1 MPGHKLH
8 DSASLTLACG
18 LFYAGACQGHLL
30 EGALMAV
37 GAASAIVIQP
47 DLDQPYSMSRLR
59 LTRRGGLVA
68 QVWCMVYDRLF
79 RHRGL
84 SHVPVIGTLTRLAW
98 LVLPLVILAFLCYL
112 SPPPVEW
119 WWPVAWWVGGLML
132 ADTLHAAMDWTWT
145 AVKRKWNRR

>member
-1 MPGHKLH
+1 MPSHHFH
-8 DSASLTLACG
+8 DTASLALACT
-18 LFYAGACQGHLL
+18 LLYAGVRQGHFA

-37 GAASAIVIQP
+37 GAASSVILSP
-47 DLDQPYSMSRLR
+47 DLDNSYSMARLR

-68 QVWCMVYDRLF
+68 QAWCTVYDRLF

-98 LVLPLVILAFLCYL
+98 LVGPLAILAFLCYL

-119 WWPVAWWVGGLML
+119 WPVLWWMGGLML
-132 ADTLHAAMDWTWT
+132 ADILHVAMDWTGT
-145 AVKRKWNRR
+145 AIKRKWRR